1 MVIYKYPLELVVEQT
16 LLLPKNSLVL
26 ALQLQL
32 GVPTV
37 WVSIPDTG
45 ADREIVT
52 FSTYGTGQ
60 QVDQKVEQYLDTYQ
74 LNGFVWH
81 VFYRRSL

>member
-1 MVIYKYPLELVVEQT
+1 MIIYKYALDLVGEQT
-16 LLLPKNSLVL
+16 LLLPKNSLIL

-37 WVSIPDTG
+37 WVSIPDTE
-45 ADREIVT
+45 AEREVVT

-60 QVDQKVEQYLDTYQ
+60 QVDEKVEQYLDTYQ

-81 VFYRRSL
+81 VFYRRPL